1 MSEPPP
7 AASLGAVIPAAGRSR
22 RMGREKVLLP
32 FQGSSSLE
40 AILRTLDASGVRDVS
55 VVLRA
60 DLSEAADRARRCGA
74 RVVVNPD
81 PDGEMIESIRL
92 GLAALAQ
99 SAAAAVFVWPA
110 DHPAVSGATID
121 VLSAVADAATVWIPT
136 WEGRRGHPALLGRSF
151 AAHVFALGPG
161 EGLRELW
168 RSRAASVRELPVP
181 DPGVVTN
188 IDTPAQYA
196 AAVRDFPGPDTS

>member
-1 MSEPPP
+1 MSDPPRHP
-7 AASLGAVIPAAGRSR
+7 CLAAVVPAAGRSR

-32 FQGSSSLE
+32 FRGSTSLE
-40 AILRTLDASGVRDVS
+40 VILRTLAVAGVRDVA

-60 DLSEAADRARRCGA
+60 DLPEAADRARRCGA

-81 PDGEMIESIRL
+81 PDAEMIESIRL
-92 GLAALAQ
+92 GLAALAP
-99 SAAAAVFVWPA
+99 SAAAVFVWPA
-110 DHPAVSGATID
+110 DHPAVSGATIEA
-121 VLSAVADAATVWIPT
+121 LSAVADAATVWIPT
-136 WEGRRGHPALLGRSF
+136 WEGRRGHPALLGWSL
-151 AAHVFALGPG
+151 AADVFALGPG

-168 RSRAASVRELPVP
+168 RSRAAGVRELPVP

-196 AAVRDFPGPDTS
+196 AAVRDFPGPDTP

>member
-7 AASLGAVIPAAGRSR
+7 GASLAAVIPAAGRSR

-32 FQGSSSLE
+32 FQGSTSLE
-40 AILRTLDASGVRDVS
+40 AILRTLNAAGVRDIS

-60 DLSEAADRARRCGA
+60 DLSEAADRARTGGA
-74 RVVVNPD
+74 RVLVNPD

-92 GLAALAQ
+92 GLAALE
-99 SAAAAVFVWPA
+99 SSAAVFVWPA
-110 DHPAVSGATID
+110 DHPAVSGATIAA
-121 VLSAVADAATVWIPT
+121 LCAVADAATVWIPT
-136 WEGRRGHPALLGRSF
+136 WEGRRGHPALLGWSL
-151 AAHVFALGPG
+151 AAEVFALSPG

-168 RSRAASVRELPVP
+168 RSRAASVRELPVS

-188 IDTPAQYA
+188 IDTPEEYA
-196 AAVRDFPGPDTS
+196 AAVRNFPGPDTL